1 MHALVCQCGDS
12 LVAVSVSLTAAERHA
27 NHTARESYIH
37 TVCVFVNME
46 RQNMPVILTVRQT
59 PGRQREE
66 KRGVGR
72 GEGVGEREKG
82 RVVEGGDREESQ
94 KSDYRLLDQLFIR
107 KACLRFHS
115 PDVITVALFSPDTL
129 TDR

>member
-12 LVAVSVSLTAAERHA
+12 LVAVGVSLTAAERHA

-37 TVCVFVNME
+37 TVCVSVNME

-82 RVVEGGDREESQ
+82 RVVEGGDREESEI
-94 KSDYRLLDQLFIR
+94 RLQ
-107 KACLRFHS
+107 
-115 PDVITVALFSPDTL
+115 VT
-129 TDR
+129 

>member
-1 MHALVCQCGDS
+1 MRVCVCLYVSVSDS

-37 TVCVFVNME
+37 TVCVSVNME

-66 KRGVGR
+66 KRGKRWVRR

-82 RVVEGGDREESQ
+82 RVGGGGGDRGESEI
-94 KSDYRLLDQLFIR
+94 RLQ
-107 KACLRFHS
+107 
-115 PDVITVALFSPDTL
+115 VT
-129 TDR
+129 